1 MADQVRVNLPDLAE
15 RYLAYSGQLREMAF
29 ADFFFCMIYSKK
41 IGNNPVRKS
50 VYWRWTLGWR
60 AAKLDLAHLA
70 EEESENNSFLLTAV
84 MSVAWPLHNGGHA
97 QTKPWENFHFSM

>member
-41 IGNNPVRKS
+41 LETIQCVNLCIG
-50 VYWRWTLGWR
+50 
-60 AAKLDLAHLA
+60 
-70 EEESENNSFLLTAV
+70 
-84 MSVAWPLHNGGHA
+84 GGHLDGEL
-97 QTKPWENFHFSM
+97 PN